1 MKIFLCSFITVRGLR
16 YILYEGREE
25 GWMDGRKERRR
36 GSICDFYVIN
46 INVVM
51 QLIFIEKGELHN
63 NEQLTMCLSLQTKL
77 LKQRSP
83 LSM

>member
-1 MKIFLCSFITVRGLR
+1 MKG
-16 YILYEGREE
+16 GRME
-25 GWMDGRKERRR
+25 GRKEGRR

-63 NEQLTMCLSLQTKL
+63 NEQLTMCLSLKTKL
-77 LKQRSP
+77 PKQRSP

>member
-25 GWMDGRKERRR
+25 GWMEGRKE
-36 GSICDFYVIN
+36 GIHTLSDFYVIN

-63 NEQLTMCLSLQTKL
+63 NEQLIMCLSLQTKL
-77 LKQRSP
+77 PKQRSP

>member
-25 GWMDGRKERRR
+25 GLKE
-36 GSICDFYVIN
+36 GGDPYVSDLCN

-51 QLIFIEKGELHN
+51 QLIVIGKGELHN
-63 NEQLTMCLSLQTKL
+63 NEQLTICLSLQTKL
-77 LKQRSP
+77 PKQRSP

>member
-1 MKIFLCSFITVRGLR
+1 
-16 YILYEGREE
+16 
-25 GWMDGRKERRR
+25 
-36 GSICDFYVIN
+36 
-46 INVVM
+46 M

-77 LKQRSP
+77 PKQRSP

>member
-1 MKIFLCSFITVRGLR
+1 MKG
-16 YILYEGREE
+16 GRK
-25 GWMDGRKERRR
+25 DGRKE
-36 GSICDFYVIN
+36 GGDPCVSDFYVIN

-51 QLIFIEKGELHN
+51 QLIFIEEGELHN

-77 LKQRSP
+77 PKQRSP